1 MFEYIQWNLLNY
13 HRLIIWGKRRWS
25 PQGVSPDMLL
35 EQTYNADTKDKTSID
50 GITLNIAARTI
61 WVYTMPVTAAVSTQL
76 KTMLHI
82 HTSNPQGIPSNMI
95 NISTWQC
102 AENYVKDNLIREQEL
117 GLQELSDSI
126 SGDQQKKTAV
136 RLKTFYT
143 QNASRKKYKHQ
154 PAGPRKNDEVAALLR
169 MTQIVA
175 SGGEVDIVN
184 FIGNNEYIKIPPS
197 LFNED
202 GTTSAAGTKANL
214 YCLNIH
220 C

>member
-1 MFEYIQWNLLNY
+1 MFEYIQWNQLNY
-13 HRLIIWGKRRWS
+13 HRLIIWGKSRWS

-35 EQTYNADTKDKTSID
+35 EQTYNADAKDKTSID
-50 GITLNIAARTI
+50 GITLNFAARTI
-61 WVYTMPVTAAVSTQL
+61 WVYTKPVTAAVSTQL
-76 KTMLHI
+76 ETMLHI
-82 HTSNPQGIPSNMI
+82 HTSNPQGISSNMI

-102 AENYVKDNLIREQEL
+102 ADNAVKDNLIREKEL

-126 SGDQQKKTAV
+126 SGDQQKTTAV

-184 FIGNNEYIKIPPS
+184 VIGNNEYIKTPPS
-197 LFNED
+197 LRNLWRC
-202 GTTSAAGTKANL
+202 GTALQEQSAD
-214 YCLNIH
+214 
-220 C
+220 